1 MFMRFIHDLQ
11 QTYLHL
17 QRCTIDRDSF
27 NEGNGYAMMGA
38 SASVDLVMGASRCC
52 LGEVVFGCFFN
63 LGLCV
68 CGAGRGGD
76 LFSHPSDFETS
87 DFAYEGAG
95 GNRFHINRGKRG
107 GGKSV
112 FTSLRFW
119 NAYETLRSHKR
130 GEVHELVSKRF
141 EFFSAI
147 FKHFFIWFLSFQ
159 GRFWDTFFLRKQFLR
174 WGVLCFSSIQYCLRA
189 RARVVLFQKVSSQSL
204 FCFFTSL
211 TQSIAIDDSLNH
223 RTFLTFRFG
232 R

>member
-11 QTYLHL
+11 QDTFICNVA
-17 QRCTIDRDSF
+17 QSIETTSTR
-27 NEGNGYAMMGA
+27 EMAMQWWERLRLWTWWWGR
-38 SASVDLVMGASRCC
+38 LCCC
-52 LGEVVFGCFFN
+52 LGEVVFGCF
-63 LGLCV
+63 LILDYV
-68 CGAGRGGD
+68 CAERCGGVD

-119 NAYETLRSHKR
+119 NAYETLRSHKI

-147 FKHFFIWFLSFQ
+147 FKHCFHMVSFLSGTFL
-159 GRFWDTFFLRKQFLR
+159 RHFFLRKQFLR
-174 WGVLCFSSIQYCLRA
+174 WGVSCFSSIQYC
-189 RARVVLFQKVSSQSL
+189 
-204 FCFFTSL
+204 
-211 TQSIAIDDSLNH
+211 
-223 RTFLTFRFG
+223 
-232 R
+232 